1 MKFNEL
7 PIGEQNILSQVYG
20 SQTAKSYNQ
29 KIIVDV
35 EEIPENQKYFFDKTN
50 LISSSFFVQKLYKIS
65 GHIVPL
71 KFNLAVSKLIENTDD
86 LRANYCQVNERTLKV
101 VFQYRREIPNIVYRN
116 LQSVPD
122 IDAALKNIMEADMR
136 QNFDIRYDFLFRF
149 SVFHTGEAEYAILI
163 TAPQIIANCFDVKKF
178 FQSVMDSGITPAVEK
193 INIPIVQQNS
203 EPIKNYWTGIL
214 KDLPNVP
221 QLPFTKLQRGLPKQK
236 AYRFTIPRPVMS
248 GLREKAASN
257 KIMLMT
263 IFQTAWAI
271 LLQEFNHSLDVAFS
285 TLAPDKVSGDTNL
298 IPVRISAE
306 ENTTLQNL
314 VNNQF
319 KQILISQPYA
329 CNNYSVIQ
337 QIIKP
342 QNKHFD
348 HFLSFSDFLKDEKL
362 YSETVADS
370 FGVLVLQNSWSTNNT
385 KLGIYF
391 HYNEDSPSITI
402 LYDERG
408 FTENFGKLISERFLI
423 VLQQMISCWNFTHK
437 QFMENLSTRLQAE
450 PATEEDNSA
459 YLLNF
464 ISRLKIFQ
472 AFSKGITPKIMAV
485 AKLTTF
491 FEGDRIDEKYWN
503 ENILIVAEGKLVR
516 SIDVGDGWYNTLD
529 IVKENRWINEL
540 ILLENPKSRMTAEV
554 LTEKAILM
562 SIPKEFMKST
572 LNEEPTLK
580 FNFLL
585 HVLEEMEKYQRLWV
599 QS

>member
-391 HYNEDSPSITI
+391 HYIEDTTTISI
-402 LYDERG
+402 LYNGNKFAD
-408 FTENFGKLISERFLI
+408 NFGERLAKRYYD
-423 VLQQMISCWNFTHK
+423 VLQQMLTDWNLTYDKFIK
-437 QFMENLSTRLQAE
+437 RLSEKLQIE
-450 PATEEDNSA
+450 PAEQEYDVK
-459 YLLNF
+459 YVQNF
-464 ISRLKIFQ
+464 ISQLNILQGINAGNLQNIIKVVKIN
-472 AFSKGITPKIMAV
+472 TY
-485 AKLTTF
+485 
-491 FEGDRIDEKYWN
+491 FEGDRISEHDIE
-503 ENILIVAEGKLVR
+503 ENIIFVVEGKLVR
-516 SIDVGDGWYNTLD
+516 SIETGDGWYNTLD
-529 IVKENRWINEL
+529 IVQDKRWINEHV
-540 ILLENPKSRMTAEV
+540 LLPDHKTKISAEV

-562 SIPKEFMKST
+562 MISLDNFKDI
-572 LNEEPTLK
+572 LK
-580 FNFLL
+580 NNPDIEHNFLL
-585 HVLEEMEKYQRLWV
+585 HILKEMEKYQRLWI